1 MARKKAAAGKG
12 AKGTGEFSNPLGLSP
27 AQLQALS
34 IEFAPLTGIAPTVV
48 PRVLKYLVDG
58 EDVAVLTELSNL
70 KQGPGL
76 LGLSFAE
83 FGTRNWDQEGKLQLR
98 RQEMLAAQP
107 RFPHAVLR
115 RLGEVYH
122 AMPHSYSHGPS
133 AFPDWLYDL
142 LVESQVGHRE
152 AGVIWPLAEFEGFL
166 QEHGLTPTLVAI
178 HAVENGIG
186 SYPIIFAGAF
196 GDFAEYLQRHA
207 SVVETT
213 LKNAKPAFR
222 GRMYDH
228 LKDLKWNPM
237 PSIELV
243 ADDCCQSTKSLRES
257 ALAVIQHHAKQAR
270 PHLERLL
277 AEGNTGTRQEAVQA
291 LWRLYGTDAAAALRK
306 QRKVEK
312 NERVNQAIDTLLL
325 MADSDSGPASAQTA
339 EGSSQMPD
347 LPPLV
352 VETGIVPLSEAA
364 RSGLREHF
372 EKDHQTRLQGYQRE
386 QERWK
391 SPDRPKGMSQ
401 PVKPKAVTAAELDLL
416 FKFVEGSTADAKWP
430 YNHYALRALGDWFAP
445 PDFKLV
451 HVLRLMVAFRQAQ
464 VDEGQFWTRQ
474 TALLEQY
481 RTRCQPP
488 FGLREMDAVV
498 ASLAN
503 GQRGLVLDDYLRN
516 NSHWYRYLDWE
527 PPAIWPAFAEDPGRL
542 KTSLE
547 PAQQN
552 RNQRDNAI
560 KVMSYFPQLPAE
572 FVPVLWQLAVTAP
585 KAERPLVRQ
594 ALQTVPDKPRKVCL
608 ILKDKKP
615 ETRASAAEW
624 LGQLGDPVAID
635 PLKAAYQAESQEVV
649 KGAFLAALDKLGAD
663 VSEFIDR
670 KKLLKV
676 AEAGLQKKKLPGLDW
691 FPLDA
696 LPPLHWA
703 DTGKKVDPQIVRW
716 WLVEAVQQKVPVA
729 GPLLRRYVGLCR
741 PEGAAKLAEFI
752 LQSWLS
758 HDTQTLSHDEALAKA
773 KKYANKY
780 YSAEELLKQYL
791 GEFTGSA
798 IGEKGMLALVA
809 AAGTPNCVKLAT
821 QYIRKYFGYRLAQCK
836 CLIDVLAEL
845 DDPGALQTLLAIS
858 TRFRTKALRDQA
870 TERVQQIADRNGWTI
885 DELADRTIPDA
896 GFERPVN
903 DQGEPVGHVAQLL
916 LDFGPR
922 KFTVRLNDNLE
933 PTIEN
938 AEGKVIKSLPVAAKT
953 DDAELAKEA
962 SKQFSEA
969 KKSIKEVVARQRE
982 RLYEALCTQ
991 RSWVFSD
998 WQRYLAMHPI
1008 VGRLCTRVV
1017 WVVNEAGEKGKL
1029 LGSFRPLEDGTLTS
1043 AKDDAVEFPPT
1054 AMVRVAHPCNL
1065 PAAEGKLWP
1074 QHLADYD
1081 ITPLFTQFGRDPFVL
1096 DPEMKNTTEI
1106 KTFEGHMLNTF
1117 KMRGRATKLGYVRGE
1132 AEDAGWFYS
1141 YRKPFPSLGL
1151 HAVIHFTGN
1160 YLPEEDRPCA
1170 LTTLSFTRV
1179 QSDRES
1185 FAAYAPPL
1193 PLGSLPPVLLS
1204 ECHGDLRQ
1212 LAAEGT
1218 GFDPNWESK
1227 SSY

>member
-1 MARKKAAAGKG
+1 MARKKAAVGKG
-12 AKGTGEFSNPLGLSP
+12 TKGTGEFSNPLGLSP

-58 EDVAVLTELSNL
+58 EDFAVLTELAKL

-83 FGTRNWDQEGKLQLR
+83 FGTRKWDQEAKLQMR
-98 RQEMLAAQP
+98 RQEMLAAEP
-107 RFPHAVLR
+107 RLPNAVLR
-115 RLGEVYH
+115 RLGEIYH
-122 AMPHSYSHGPS
+122 ALPHSHSHGSSIFAP
-133 AFPDWLYDL
+133 WLYDL
-142 LVESQVGHRE
+142 LVESQTGHRDV
-152 AGVIWPLAEFEGFL
+152 GVIWPLMRFEELLLENSFDPNL
-166 QEHGLTPTLVAI
+166 TARHVVESGL
-178 HAVENGIG
+178 G
-186 SYPIIFAGAF
+186 SYPIFFAGAF
-196 GDFAEYLQRHA
+196 GGWSDSLHRHREWILTA
-207 SVVETT
+207 
-213 LKNAKPAFR
+213 LKTAKGGER
-222 GRMYDH
+222 GRMYDR
-228 LKDLKWNPM
+228 LGAVGWNPT
-237 PSIELV
+237 PAIELLA
-243 ADDCCQSTKSLRES
+243 ADGCQSVKSLRDS
-257 ALAVIQHHAKQAR
+257 ALALLQHHTKDAR
-270 PHLERLL
+270 PLFERLL
-277 AEGNTGTRQEAVQA
+277 AEGNAATRQEAVQT
-291 LWRLYGTDAAAALRK
+291 LWRLYGTDAADVLRK

-325 MADSDSGPASAQTA
+325 MADTDSGSASSQTE
-339 EGSSQMPD
+339 EGSSQLPA
-347 LPPLV
+347 LPPLT

-372 EKDHQTRLQGYQRE
+372 EKDNQSRLQGYQRK

-401 PVKPKAVTAAELDLL
+401 PVKPKVITAAELDLL
-416 FKFVEGSTADAKWP
+416 IKYVEGNTKDAKWP
-430 YNHYALRALGDWFAP
+430 YNHYSLRSLGDWFAP
-445 PDFKLV
+445 PDVQLI
-451 HVLRLMVAFRQAQ
+451 HVLRLMVAFGQAHAENKR
-464 VDEGQFWTRQ
+464 VWTRQ

-481 RTRCQPP
+481 RSRCQPP
-488 FGLREMDAVV
+488 FGLREVDAVAAAV
-498 ASLAN
+498 VN
-503 GQRGLVLDDYLRN
+503 GERGPLLEEYLLI
-516 NSHWYRYLDWE
+516 NSRWSGFLDWE
-527 PPAIWPAFAEDPGRL
+527 PTAIWPAFAEFPGMLRAA
-542 KTSLE
+542 LE

-552 RNQRDNAI
+552 GNKRYNAI
-560 KVMSYFPQLPAE
+560 KILSYFPQLPDE
-572 FVPVLWQLAVTAP
+572 FVPGLWQMAVTAP
-585 KAERPLVRQ
+585 KAERSHVRQ
-594 ALQTVPDKPRKVCL
+594 ALQTVPDKARKVCL

-624 LGQLGDPVAID
+624 LGQLADPVAID

-729 GPLLRRYVGLCR
+729 GPLLRRYLGLCR

-758 HDTQTLSHDEALAKA
+758 HDTQTLSHDAAMAKA
-773 KKYANKY
+773 KKHANKY
-780 YSAEELLKQYL
+780 YSAEVLLKQYL
-791 GEFTGSA
+791 GELTGSA

-903 DQGEPVGHVAQLL
+903 EQGEPVGHVAQLL
-916 LDFGPR
+916 VDFGPR

-938 AEGKVIKSLPVAAKT
+938 AEGKVIKSLPAAAKT

-969 KKSIKEVVARQRE
+969 KKSVKEVVARQRE

-991 RSWVFSD
+991 RPWVFSD
-998 WQRYLAMHPI
+998 WQRYLALHPI

-1017 WVVNEAGEKGKL
+1017 WVVSEPGEKGRF
-1029 LGSFRPLEDGTLTS
+1029 LGSFRPLEDGTLTN
-1043 AKDDAVEFPPT
+1043 AKDDSVEFPPT
-1054 AMVRVAHPCNL
+1054 ALVRLAHPCNL

-1096 DPEMKNTTEI
+1096 ASELKNATEI
-1106 KTFEGHMLNTF
+1106 KTFEGHMLTTY
-1117 KMRGRATKLGYVRGE
+1117 KLRGRATKLGYVRGE

-1179 QSDRES
+1179 QADRES

-1193 PLGSLPPVLLS
+1193 SLGTLPPVLLS
-1204 ECHGDLRQ
+1204 ECHGDLQQ
-1212 LAAEGT
+1212 LAAEGS